1 MSAKCQKQ
9 TSALT
14 LPSAD
19 SYSAMSSPRFG
30 FVNDRIGESANPPRL
45 FIHIGGYTSLFGS
58 RGRRLQRPLTTITL
72 GSDSNRSVG

>member
-1 MSAKCQKQ
+1 MSSKCQKR

-19 SYSAMSSPRFG
+19 SIFRDVITAIWA
-30 FVNDRIGESANPPRL
+30 VNDRIGESANAPRL

-58 RGRRLQRPLTTITL
+58 RGRRLQRPLTIIF
-72 GSDSNRSVG
+72 